1 MPKTVLCVLRSGGP
15 DYGPHSVERLQKSLA
30 KHSDARLVC
39 LSDVD
44 VPCERVPLQHD
55 WPGWW
60 SKIEL
65 FAHNWGESVLY
76 VDLDTTFIDNPDRLW
91 RDRFTML
98 ENIRKRG
105 EVGSGIMSWRGDF
118 SYLYRAFLKDPARYM
133 AEYTTTAKWGDQAFV
148 RDHLAARPTLY
159 AREDAA
165 SYKGHC
171 LDARTQR
178 VTIPPRVCVVY
189 FHGKPRPWQVPEVS
203 R

>member
-1 MPKTVLCVLRSGGP
+1 MTQKTVLCVLRSGGP

-44 VPCERVPLQHD
+44 VPCERVVLRHD

-60 SKIEL
+60 SKLEL
-65 FAHNWGESVLY
+65 FAYDWGGSVLY
-76 VDLDTTFIDNPDRLW
+76 VDLDTTFIDSPDRLW
-91 RDRFTML
+91 RQRFTML

-105 EVGSGIMSWRGDF
+105 EVGSGIMSWSGDY
-118 SYLYRAFLKDPARYM
+118 SHLYRAFAANPTKHI
-133 AEYTTTAKWGDQAFV
+133 AEYVTTAKWGDQGFI
-148 RDHLAARPTLY
+148 RDNLGHPTEFY
-159 AREDAA
+159 RRDEAA

-171 LDARTQR
+171 LNRAGR
-178 VTIPPRVCVVY
+178 VVIPPKVCVVY